1 VELPKWIKDR
11 PFLAGIF
18 VFLFLASLVEPLWSL
33 WSDNP
38 LIPTIWAWFSS
49 KEAPQMSLDWLPLI
63 GLPVGLGFLFLIWYN
78 TRTPKNIAEDEGKI
92 TFINELLEDARY
104 HLSDH
109 VVVLD
114 RNAALLETGQPYI
127 EFEFKVFNGSIF
139 PITIGGQ
146 ITGKI
151 YFNNQPLRDS
161 PELLAP
167 SENSHWPRW
176 YKGVVRIR
184 QFLDRNLIESQIWP
198 SNERAT
204 FDFNNL
210 QIPIKPIHGL
220 AVDLNISHHLQV
232 GEVYYQY
239 SKQQNGKSVSQ

>member
-1 VELPKWIKDR
+1 
-11 PFLAGIF
+11 
-18 VFLFLASLVEPLWSL
+18 
-33 WSDNP
+33 
-38 LIPTIWAWFSS
+38 
-49 KEAPQMSLDWLPLI
+49 MSLDWLPLI

-167 SENSHWPRW
+167 SENSHWRRW
-176 YKGVVRIR
+176 HKGVVRIR
-184 QFLDRNLIESQIWP
+184 QFLDKNLIESQLWIGDK
-198 SNERAT
+198 RVT
-204 FDFNNL
+204 FDFGNL
-210 QIPIKPIHGL
+210 QIPIKPIHDL
-220 AVDLNISHHLQV
+220 AVDLNISHRLQV
-232 GEVYYQY
+232 GQVYYQY
-239 SKQQNGKSVSQ
+239 PKQQNGKSDSQ